1 MLEDASCLRQEIELE
16 PKAWFPRFMHIM
28 FPNQNV
34 ETQTGPP
41 GSSWENTEQNTS
53 LTTAQFSKIHFRSL
67 FPHGQSQYDLGMGS
81 QGLEMLGNILT
92 VTVEI
97 RASVQTWSSHILESR
112 LLLIDRCL
120 ENILLFWLSFT
131 EGK

>member
-1 MLEDASCLRQEIELE
+1 M
-16 PKAWFPRFMHIM
+16 
-28 FPNQNV
+28 
-34 ETQTGPP
+34 
-41 GSSWENTEQNTS
+41 GSPSMTKES
-53 LTTAQFSKIHFRSL
+53 VH
-67 FPHGQSQYDLGMGS
+67 QSQKV
-81 QGLEMLGNILT
+81 EGNILT